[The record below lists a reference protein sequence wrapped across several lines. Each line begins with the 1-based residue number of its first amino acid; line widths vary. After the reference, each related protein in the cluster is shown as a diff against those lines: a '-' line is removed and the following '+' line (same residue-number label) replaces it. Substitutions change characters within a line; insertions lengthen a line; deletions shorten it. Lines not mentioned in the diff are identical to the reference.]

1 MLGNLLNTTVVTS
14 TETFTSQVTTTW
26 ARIRLVGDG
35 GAGGGVNGTSGDSGC
50 AGGGGAGAYLE
61 AVCPMPGNT
70 GYSVVIGTG
79 GTGVAAGTGNSGSGS
94 TITIQGV
101 TYTAGGGAG
110 GPGVTATTTGIT
122 AAGGLGGTASNG
134 QLNVQGQPGQ
144 PGFVTASS
152 TGLGTA
158 GSGGSGPWGGGGRTR
173 CDSTGAGNAAG
184 AYGGGGGGAYSS
196 AASGADNAGG
206 AGFAGV
212 LIVEEYSD
220 LLLPMPQADPEVVK
234 SPTRKQP
241 SPDDWLSVPQVQ
253 RPSWLQDDVA
263 RRPFPADYK
272 RVPYQ
277 DDSIGVPQIQRPGW
291 FFDEP
296 QRSAIAKATHKPAV
310 DEWQLKPLPF
320 PGLPPSEEP
329 SPRRSKPFSQQDDF
343 YLAPHTTV
351 STTKAIPWSD
361 PETVR
366 APSRRQPVDDQPIGS
381 PALTKPS
388 WLQDDSIQLGKR
400 PKVQADDW
408 LSVPALT
415 KPSWLQDDVG
425 PRPFVLAYKR
435 IASADD
441 SISVPQIQRPGWLQ
455 DDSSPHGLRG
465 KVQADDQIGLP
476 AIQRPSWVVDDSVP
490 KWRPKPFSADDW
502 LSVPQIQKP
511 SWLQDDSYPKPFPL
525 AYKRVDR
532 SDDAISHPALTRP
545 SFFPDDSVPKW
556 HPRPFTQDDWLSVP
570 SLTKPSWLQDD
581 MAARPFV
588 SGIKRVQVDEWRLVP
603 FVSSFTASH
612 QPWPDPEVVRSPR
625 RKEPIED
632 QPIGSPALTRPS
644 WLADDS
650 VPHGVRGKLAPD
662 DQIGL
667 PALKK
672 PSWLQDDSPRK
683 IRAPARPAEEATIG
697 RAPSSAHLFEDVRQ
711 TRKKPSI
718 PADEQVSSHT
728 HAPIP
733 FADEPG
739 RLRRRTPTTED
750 AQPLGRVPTP
760 PLALAIEEALRRA
773 RTRPPPPDDFPLN
786 ARGLPDLG
794 WIPSDAVHRW
804 PTHPRFDDW
813 VPAPRSL
820 PPAPSLRPLPNTF
833 ATVQSTPVNV
843 VSVQSNTR
851 VASTVQDGSLP
862 NSGTVQPLTIVEATV
877 QDTGP
882 LTAEVLPTT

>member
-1 MLGNLLNTTVVTS
+1 
-14 TETFTSQVTTTW
+14 
-26 ARIRLVGDG
+26 
-35 GAGGGVNGTSGDSGC
+35 
-50 AGGGGAGAYLE
+50 
-61 AVCPMPGNT
+61 VCPMPGNT

-415 KPSWLQDDVG
+415 KPSWLQDDVQFRKFSDPVGSKTIPVLMVCVARSRRTTRSAFRQYNGPHGWSTTPFRSGDPNRSAQTIGSASRRSRSHLGSKTTATQSPSRSHTSASIAPMTPSVIRHSPG
-425 PRPFVLAYKR
+425 PRSSLTILSPSGIRDRSRKTTGCLSPRSPSLHGSRTTWLRARSSRASNECRSTSGASSRSFQVSPRVISLGPTLRLSAPLDARSRSKTSR
-435 IASADD
+435 SGHLHSRDPHGSPTTLSRTASA
-441 SISVPQIQRPGWLQ
+441 
-455 DDSSPHGLRG
+455 
-465 KVQADDQIGLP
+465 
-476 AIQRPSWVVDDSVP
+476 
-490 KWRPKPFSADDW
+490 
-502 LSVPQIQKP
+502 
-511 SWLQDDSYPKPFPL
+511 
-525 AYKRVDR
+525 
-532 SDDAISHPALTRP
+532 
-545 SFFPDDSVPKW
+545 
-556 HPRPFTQDDWLSVP
+556 
-570 SLTKPSWLQDD
+570 
-581 MAARPFV
+581 
-588 SGIKRVQVDEWRLVP
+588 
-603 FVSSFTASH
+603 AS
-612 QPWPDPEVVRSPR
+612 
-625 RKEPIED
+625 
-632 QPIGSPALTRPS
+632 
-644 WLADDS
+644 
-650 VPHGVRGKLAPD
+650 
-662 DQIGL
+662 
-667 PALKK
+667 
-672 PSWLQDDSPRK
+672 
-683 IRAPARPAEEATIG
+683 
-697 RAPSSAHLFEDVRQ
+697 
-711 TRKKPSI
+711 
-718 PADEQVSSHT
+718 
-728 HAPIP
+728 
-733 FADEPG
+733 
-739 RLRRRTPTTED
+739 
-750 AQPLGRVPTP
+750 
-760 PLALAIEEALRRA
+760 
-773 RTRPPPPDDFPLN
+773 
-786 ARGLPDLG
+786 
-794 WIPSDAVHRW
+794 
-804 PTHPRFDDW
+804 
-813 VPAPRSL
+813 SL
-820 PPAPSLRPLPNTF
+820 P
-833 ATVQSTPVNV
+833 
-843 VSVQSNTR
+843 
-851 VASTVQDGSLP
+851 
-862 NSGTVQPLTIVEATV
+862 TIR
-877 QDTGP
+877 
-882 LTAEVLPTT
+882 